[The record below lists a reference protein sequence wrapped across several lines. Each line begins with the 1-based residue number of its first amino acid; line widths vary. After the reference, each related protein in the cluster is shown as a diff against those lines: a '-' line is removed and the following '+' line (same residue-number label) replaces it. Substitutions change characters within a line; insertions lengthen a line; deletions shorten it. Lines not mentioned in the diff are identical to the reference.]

1 MIRVLLVDDEPMAN
15 ITLRHLL
22 KAFPSVEVAGACTE
36 PEAALEFCAAQ
47 PVDAVFLDIEMPRV
61 KGLELA
67 DKIRSLLP
75 EVRLVFV
82 TAYPDYALRAFDIS
96 ALDYLL
102 KPVGRD
108 RLACTIDRIERQTA
122 ASQVDSQADPW
133 QWIIGKAGSRVCR
146 LLAGDILFLAVEE
159 RRTFAVTEQE
169 KVRVT
174 GSLSHWRAEL
184 PPQRFF
190 RCHGS
195 YLVNLEKIV
204 SIEPGLGKSW
214 SLRLAGCA
222 EPVPVSRHFIG
233 PLREILRL

>member
-15 ITLRHLL
+15 TTLRHLL
-22 KAFPSVEVAGACTE
+22 KAFPSVEVAGVCTE
-36 PEAALEFCAAQ
+36 PEAALEFCATQ

-61 KGLELA
+61 KGMELA

-82 TAYPDYALRAFDIS
+82 TAYPDYALRAFDVS

-102 KPVGRD
+102 KPVDRD
-108 RLACTIDRIERQTA
+108 RLASTVDRLERQTT
-122 ASQVDSQADPW
+122 DSKADPG
-133 QWIIGKAGSRVCR
+133 QWIVGKAGSRVCR
-146 LLAGDILFLAVEE
+146 LMAGDILFFVVEE
-159 RRTFAVTEQE
+159 RRTFAVTERE
-169 KVRVT
+169 KVRVA
-174 GSLSHWRAEL
+174 GSLSHWRSEL

-195 YLVNLEKIV
+195 YLVNIEKIV
-204 SIEPGLGKSW
+204 SVEPGLGNSW
-214 SLRLAGCA
+214 SVRLAGCA

-233 PLREILRL
+233 PLRELLRP

>member
-15 ITLRHLL
+15 TILRHLL
-22 KAFPSVEVAGACTE
+22 KDFPAVEVAGACTE

-47 PVDAVFLDIEMPRV
+47 PVDTVFLDIEMPRV
-61 KGLELA
+61 KGMELA
-67 DKIRSLLP
+67 DKIRRLLP

-82 TAYPDYALRAFDIS
+82 TAYPDYALRAFDVN

-102 KPVGRD
+102 KPVDRD
-108 RLACTIDRIERQTA
+108 RLAITVARLERQTA
-122 ASQVDSQADPW
+122 DTKADSKPDPR
-133 QWIIGKAGSRVCR
+133 QWIVGKAGSRVCR
-146 LLAGDILFLAVEE
+146 LAVDDILYLVVEE
-159 RRTFAVTEQE
+159 RRTFAVTARE
-169 KVRVT
+169 KVRLA

-195 YLVNLEKIV
+195 YLVNLEKVV

-222 EPVPVSRHFIG
+222 AAVPVSRYFIG
-233 PLREILRL
+233 PLRDILRM

>member
-15 ITLRHLL
+15 TTLRHLL
-22 KAFPSVEVAGACTE
+22 KAFPSVEVAGVCTE
-36 PEAALEFCAAQ
+36 PETALEFCATQ

-61 KGLELA
+61 KGMELA

-75 EVRLVFV
+75 QVRLVFV
-82 TAYPDYALRAFDIS
+82 TAYPDYALRAFDVS

-108 RLACTIDRIERQTA
+108 RLACTVERLERQKA
-122 ASQVDSQADPW
+122 DSQADPG

-146 LLAGDILFLAVEE
+146 LAAWDILFFVVEE
-159 RRTFAVTEQE
+159 RRTFAVTKRE
-169 KVRVT
+169 KVRVA
-174 GSLSHWRAEL
+174 GSLSHWRTEL

-195 YLVNLEKIV
+195 YLVNLEKIASV
-204 SIEPGLGKSW
+204 EPGLGNSW
-214 SLRLAGCA
+214 SLRLSGCD
-222 EPVPVSRHFIG
+222 ESVPVSRHFIG
-233 PLREILRL
+233 PLRELLRL

>member
-22 KAFPSVEVAGACTE
+22 KEFPSVEVAGVCTE
-36 PEAALEFCAAQ
+36 PEAALEFCATQ

-61 KGLELA
+61 KGMELA

-82 TAYPDYALRAFDIS
+82 TAYPDYALRAFDVS

-102 KPVGRD
+102 KPVDRD
-108 RLACTIDRIERQTA
+108 RLACTVERLERQKA
-122 ASQVDSQADPW
+122 DSPADPG
-133 QWIIGKAGSRVCR
+133 QWIVGKAGSRVCR
-146 LLAGDILFLAVEE
+146 LMAGDILFFVVEE

-174 GSLSHWRAEL
+174 GSLSHWRSEL
-184 PPQRFF
+184 PPQRFY

-195 YLVNLEKIV
+195 YLVNLEKIASV
-204 SIEPGLGKSW
+204 EPGLGNSW
-214 SLRLAGCA
+214 SVRLAGCA
-222 EPVPVSRHFIG
+222 ESVPVSRHFIG
-233 PLREILRL
+233 PLRELLRL

>member
-15 ITLRHLL
+15 TTLRHLL

-47 PVDAVFLDIEMPRV
+47 PVDAVFLDIEMPRI
-61 KGLELA
+61 KGMELA
-67 DKIRSLLP
+67 DKIRRLLP

-82 TAYPDYALRAFDIS
+82 TAYPDYAVRAFDVS

-102 KPVGRD
+102 KPVDRD
-108 RLACTIDRIERQTA
+108 RLACTVDRLERKTA
-122 ASQVDSQADPW
+122 DSQADTE
-133 QWIIGKAGSRVCR
+133 QWIVGKSGSRVCR
-146 LLAGDILFLAVEE
+146 LLAGDILFLVVEE
-159 RRTFAVTEQE
+159 RRTFAVTDRE

-184 PPQRFF
+184 PSQRFF

>member
-15 ITLRHLL
+15 TTLRHLL
-22 KAFPSVEVAGACTE
+22 KAFPSVEVAGVCTE
-36 PEAALEFCAAQ
+36 PEAALEFCATQ

-61 KGLELA
+61 KGMELA

-108 RLACTIDRIERQTA
+108 RLACTIDRLERQTA
-122 ASQVDSQADPW
+122 DSQADAQAAPG
-133 QWIIGKAGSRVCR
+133 QWIVGKSGSRVCR
-146 LLAGDILFLAVEE
+146 LLAEDILFLVVEE

-222 EPVPVSRHFIG
+222 AAVPVSRYFIG
-233 PLREILRL
+233 PLRDILRM